1 MLLYEVFFKLSFA
14 AEGKI
19 RAVWEVTDV
28 VVLAKMLVELIV
40 VAVVRP
46 AVLARTAAD
55 RAAQVLT
62 LHVVERLGLVEE
74 ANVAEF
80 AKRMAG
86 KATAA
91 ELGVGIND
99 AAALLMVFELGFRV
113 KGLLMHEGAAA
124 TEANI
129 AQMLLV
135 DGVEVLLEG
144 GNIGEPTAVG

>member
-74 ANVAEF
+74 ASVAEL

-86 KATAA
+86 EATAA

-99 AAALLMVFELGFRV
+99 AAALLMVFELGF
-113 KGLLMHEGAAA
+113 
-124 TEANI
+124 
-129 AQMLLV
+129 
-135 DGVEVLLEG
+135 
-144 GNIGEPTAVG
+144 